1 MTFPPVTRA
10 LRPAILASFI
20 ALLAGCSTLGAL
32 GSASTP
38 LDVYDL
44 RAPENAPVVQGSRLS
59 RDVIV
64 ELPTT
69 SGVLETDRILIRPD
83 ALQAQY
89 LPDVRWGDEVPVM
102 VQTLM
107 LRALENT
114 GGLRYVGRRPLGG
127 SGDYAIVSDIVD
139 FQAETIEDR
148 EGATVRLR
156 VTSRIVRE
164 DDVRI
169 IATRSF
175 TASALSP
182 TDRTEDIVGAFDA
195 ASDQLLLDFADWVM
209 GTLGRRLT
217 APAAG

>member
-1 MTFPPVTRA
+1 MTFPPLSRTLRA
-10 LRPAILASFI
+10 AS
-20 ALLAGCSTLGAL
+20 LLAALSLIGGCSTLGAL
-32 GSASTP
+32 GSASSP

-44 RAPENAPVVQGSRLS
+44 RAPENAPVAAGGPLA

-69 SGVLETDRILIRPD
+69 SGVLETDRIMIRPD

-127 SGDYAIVSDIVD
+127 SGDFAIVSEIVD
-139 FQAETIEDR
+139 FQAETADGQD
-148 EGATVRLR
+148 GATVQLR

-164 DDVRI
+164 SDVQI
-169 IATRSF
+169 IATRRF
-175 TASALSP
+175 VATAQSP
-182 TDRTEDIVGAFDA
+182 TDRTEDILRAFNA
-195 ASDQLLLDFADWVM
+195 ASDQLLVEFSDWVM
-209 GTLGRRLT
+209 GRLGRRLQ
-217 APAAG
+217 PAAG

>member
-1 MTFPPVTRA
+1 MTFPHLARA
-10 LRPAILASFI
+10 ARATTLVVSLSFV
-20 ALLAGCSTLGAL
+20 AACSTLGAL

-38 LDVYDL
+38 LDVFDL
-44 RAPENAPVVQGSRLS
+44 RAPENAPVVQGSPLA
-59 RDVIV
+59 RDVII

-69 SGVLETDRILIRPD
+69 SGVLETDRIMIRPD

-102 VQTLM
+102 VQTLL

-127 SGDYAIVSDIVD
+127 SGDFAIVSEIVD
-139 FQAETIEDR
+139 FQAETDDGQD
-148 EGATVRLR
+148 GATVRLR
-156 VTSRIVRE
+156 ITSRIVRE
-164 DDVRI
+164 SDVRI

-175 TASALSP
+175 TATANAAS
-182 TDRTEDIVGAFDA
+182 DRTPDIVAAFDA

-217 APAAG
+217 AVSG